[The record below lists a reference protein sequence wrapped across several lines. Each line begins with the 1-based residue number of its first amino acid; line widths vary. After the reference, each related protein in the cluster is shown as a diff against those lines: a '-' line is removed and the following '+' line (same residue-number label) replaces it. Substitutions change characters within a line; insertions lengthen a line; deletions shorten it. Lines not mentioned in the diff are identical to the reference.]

1 MKTATTTSLSNNL
14 AIVSDGYTKI
24 LPDRT
29 SSIKL
34 DKPVMIAG
42 FPDIGMVGSI
52 STAHLIGQLGMHQI
66 AYIESQYVM
75 PAAIFI
81 AKKFRHPFRIYANEA
96 GTVCALICEVPVIVR
111 GTHSII
117 STIIDWSENAGV
129 KEVVVLGGILPTNFS
144 PPYLLERKPLILQN
158 EITFDIK
165 YADPDSTGQMAVPD
179 DALIVGL
186 AGSLLSASSA
196 RGLKC
201 KAIMIPTMSEAP
213 DPEGAAIVLESLQ
226 KIPLKL
232 DIDTTSLRRRAEAIR
247 RHLEELLKMH
257 KQQMHEYERT
267 AGRDTE
273 RIYK

>member
-1 MKTATTTSLSNNL
+1 MQSNNL
-14 AIVSDGYTKI
+14 PIVSDGYTKI
-24 LPDRT
+24 LPVRTCNIALDR
-29 SSIKL
+29 
-34 DKPVMIAG
+34 PVMIAG
-42 FPDIGMVGSI
+42 FPDSGMVGSI
-52 STAHLIGQLGMHQI
+52 SAAHLIGQLGMHQV
-66 AYIESQYVM
+66 ASIESQYVM

-117 STIIDWSENAGV
+117 STILDWSENAGV
-129 KEVVVLGGILPTNFS
+129 KELIVLGGITPTNFS
-144 PPYLLERKPLILQN
+144 PPCIFERKPLILQN
-158 EITFDIK
+158 EITSDIK
-165 YADPDSTGQMAVPD
+165 YADADSTVEMAVPD

-186 AGSLLSASSA
+186 AGSLLSVSSA

-201 KAIMIPTMSEAP
+201 KAIMIPTLSEAP

-232 DIDTTSLRRRAEAIR
+232 DIDTSALRRKAEAIR
-247 RHLEELLKMH
+247 EHLEELLKMH
-257 KQQMHEYERT
+257 KQQMQEYERT
-267 AGRDTE
+267 ASRETE